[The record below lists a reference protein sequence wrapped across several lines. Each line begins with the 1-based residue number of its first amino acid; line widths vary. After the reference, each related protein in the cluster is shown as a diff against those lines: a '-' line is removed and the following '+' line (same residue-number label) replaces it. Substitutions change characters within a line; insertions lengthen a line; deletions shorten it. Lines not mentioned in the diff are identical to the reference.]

1 MCGRYFME
9 PEKGLPEMERIRGYI
24 QQRFGEEVLNE
35 LKTGEVLP
43 GDFAPV
49 LLPAPPPE
57 LEALGNHSTTDVN
70 DRRAEG
76 SFIAWP
82 MRWGFPNFDK
92 KLLINAR
99 AETAAEKPS
108 FREAVHKRRCVIPTS
123 GFVEYSHDSRGRA
136 LEKFRFNTA
145 EVAVLYLAG
154 LVLLHEGQARFVIL
168 TTEANDS
175 IRMVHGRMPVVLPK
189 ESLKAYLN
197 DEAAAKKLML
207 ESDPQLYHWPAS
219 R

>member
-1 MCGRYFME
+1 MCGRYFLE
-9 PEKGLPEMERIRGYI
+9 PEKGLPEIERIRGYI
-24 QQRFGEEVLNE
+24 QRRFGDEVLNE

-43 GDFAPV
+43 GDLAPV
-49 LLPAPPPE
+49 LLPAPAE
-57 LEALGNHSTTDVN
+57 DAEENLSTTN
-70 DRRAEG
+70 IGKRPAAG
-76 SFIAWP
+76 AFIAWP

-108 FREAVHKRRCVIPTS
+108 FREAVHSGRCVIPTS

-136 LEKFRFNTA
+136 VDKFRFNTA
-145 EVAVLYLAG
+145 EPGMLYLAG

-175 IRMVHGRMPVVLPK
+175 MQMVHHRMPVVLEK
-189 ESLKAYLN
+189 ENLKAYLN
-197 DEAAAKKLML
+197 DTAAAQKLMS
-207 ESDPQLYHWPAS
+207 ESDPQLLYWPAA